1 MVELERR
8 KILMGSGI
16 ALLALL
22 VIGGVWFSQNKSIFS
37 ISESPEY
44 KLLKIH
50 GEATGLYNQE
60 YLLWQSWTGGNI
72 TTKEFYDGTKPVV
85 EKLNSLVLQIN
96 ATTVPEEW
104 EEAYGNYGAYLV
116 MLRDAFS
123 LMYAYAVEKEKNNL
137 SPDDEAFVGQRIS
150 QYMQE
155 ANNYFQT
162 SWGSWPVMPQFLS
175 PPSLRPF
182 PPSPIQG
189 GG

>member
-1 MVELERR
+1 
-8 KILMGSGI
+8 MGSGI

-22 VIGGVWFSQNKSIFS
+22 VIGGVWFSQNRSIFS

-44 KLLKIH
+44 KLLKVH
-50 GEATGLYNQE
+50 AEATRYYEQE
-60 YLLWQSWTGGNI
+60 YSLWQSWTNGNI
-72 TTKEFYDGTKPVV
+72 TNLEFSNRTKLVV
-85 EKLNSLVLQIN
+85 EKLDSLVLQIN
-96 ATTVPEEW
+96 ATTVPQEW

-116 MLRDAFS
+116 MLRNGFS
-123 LMYAYAVEKEKNNL
+123 LMYTYAVEKEKNNL
-137 SPDDEAFVGQRIS
+137 GPGDEAFVGQRIS

-162 SWGSWPVMPQFLS
+162 SWNSWPVMPQLLS

>member
-1 MVELERR
+1 MIELERR
-8 KILMGSGI
+8 KILTGSGI
-16 ALLALL
+16 ALLVLL

-50 GEATGLYNQE
+50 GEANGLYNQE
-60 YLLWQSWTGGNI
+60 YSLWQSWTGGNI

-85 EKLNSLVLQIN
+85 EKLDSLVLQIN

-104 EEAYGNYGAYLV
+104 EEAYGNYGAYLL
-116 MLRDAFS
+116 MLRDAFR
-123 LMYAYAVEKEKNNL
+123 LMYTYAVEKEKNNL
-137 SPDDEAFVGQRIS
+137 GPDDEARVGEGIS
-150 QYMQE
+150 RYMEE

-162 SWGSWPVMPQFLS
+162 SWSSWPVMPQFLS